1 MATKSLNKAS
11 LIGHVGKDPEVR
23 YTNNGKAVA
32 TFGLATSESWKDQ
45 SGAMQERTTWHN
57 IVAWERVAEIFNQ
70 YVKKGAKLYIEGRI
84 QNRSYDDKDGVK
96 KYISEIVVTDFIFLD
111 SKGAGERSSGSSNS
125 ERSYGGAPQPQHSSE
140 PMAPVGEFDQ
150 GVPDADLPF

>member
-70 YVKKGAKLYIEGRI
+70 YVKKGSKLYIEGRI

-111 SKGAGERSSGSSNS
+111 SKGTGGTSSNG
-125 ERSYGGAPQPQHSSE
+125 ERSYGGTPQSQQSNE